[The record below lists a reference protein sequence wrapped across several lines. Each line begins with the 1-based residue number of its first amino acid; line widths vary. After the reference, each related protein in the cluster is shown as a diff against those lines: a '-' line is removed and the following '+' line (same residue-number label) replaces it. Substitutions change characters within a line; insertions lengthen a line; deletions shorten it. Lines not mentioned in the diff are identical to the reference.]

1 MPWRLSNREKYN
13 LNNKLMLTQDII
25 ITSITVRAAPS
36 YPPYAYPYD
45 AWFMH
50 SPLKIPLKA
59 GNLTQ
64 SSYIEQELVRTM
76 VQILLSRTNVS

>member
-50 SPLKIPLKA
+50 SPLKIPLKGRA
-59 GNLTQ
+59 DQ
-64 SSYIEQELVRTM
+64 RKVH
-76 VQILLSRTNVS
+76 LLSTEQGNK